1 MLQPKFKLQAE
12 KSTIYFCQAIFLTWT
27 KILMSI
33 SVVLIAAMVIV
44 FAVIM
49 VNMARLKLRQR
60 RLMRKH

>member
-1 MLQPKFKLQAE
+1 MLQPKFKLQA
-12 KSTIYFCQAIFLTWT
+12 KKRTLYLCQAIFLTWT

-49 VNMARLKLRQR
+49 VDMARLKLRQR
-60 RLMRKH
+60 KLMREN